1 MPTGWTKVLC
11 TLAAGWVQN
20 SSMRTPKPVVMLGVA
35 LALLSAP
42 VLPAAVLPQNE
53 FAQTLAQLSNADR
66 EAMTR
71 TRNEVLARMEPGA
84 VAAWKND
91 RTGHSGEARLARAYE
106 RNGLPC
112 ADVEHILRF
121 SRESRYVIP
130 FCRDARGTW
139 RAAF

>member
-1 MPTGWTKVLC
+1 MHAC
-11 TLAAGWVQN
+11 FRRVQN
-20 SSMRTPKPVVMLGVA
+20 SSMRTPKTVVMLGVA
-35 LALLSAP
+35 LALLSWP
-42 VLPAAVLPQNE
+42 VPAAVLPQNE
-53 FAQTLAQLSNADR
+53 FAETLAQLSDADR

-71 TRNEVLARMEPGA
+71 ARNEVLAKMEPGA

-91 RTGHSGEARLARAYE
+91 RTGHSGQARLTRAYE
-106 RNGLPC
+106 RNGSPC